1 MKTQNQLSLDVT
13 FVYETLINNGVAI
26 VPSKLGYGIMAITRK
41 GVDKLYKLKNRPMNK
56 PTGILATPLIFKEL
70 TDSKYSND
78 VQKVGY
84 PIGFIEK
91 PIANHSVLDK
101 LPNYVDQNG
110 TISFFMNMDSFMTKL
125 ARYAWERGDLV
136 VISSCNKS
144 GEGNV
149 LNFDDLHLDFKESAD
164 FYFQKDDLS
173 ILGERSALDAI
184 TSTMINLTT
193 NKITRLGLYAERT
206 RAIAWENNLINEVNE
221 ILKKSASKN
230 TQFASCM
237 YMLAFKEST
246 YDRIKHSQEIDW
258 LVLDLEDGCPAEE
271 KQNAR
276 ELIEKHAKLDTFS
289 NHQVAVRLNELS
301 NINDLRKDLAI
312 SYTRNIKG
320 FALPMLNCA
329 EDVKEYDRMITEI
342 EEWLN
347 IPKHSFKFF
356 PIIET
361 VEGLNNAV
369 SIAKASSRNVAMFL
383 GHADLFSQTF
393 TERTI
398 ENLHGV
404 RSTYLWAAK
413 EARIAAFDTP
423 YENVKDLTGLEKD
436 AKAAK
441 SLGLDGK
448 VALSFDQVNTINRIF
463 RIPRTR
469 KEQIKTVLSKYKGGC
484 EIIDGQFI
492 APPIVKKLKQEL
504 LKGVYKPVKA
514 KPYSVRGKIIS
525 YGLDYKNA
533 YPGLVVP
540 SPYETTVDE
549 SWITGWQ
556 GMVQTGNPLETSL
569 EFCLELGLEKRLIPF
584 ECLINLGLCL
594 AVESFSES
602 SLFHLGISNVIYEK
616 PAYVG
621 DTIRSVMILDEISPA
636 SSKKYAVFK
645 TRMVLLNQRNERVV
659 SMNRNSLFPYIKH
672 EDIPAYK
679 IDKSSPFLKYFAGEK
694 TYLRDVILEKAR
706 RSSLAILDDVSP
718 FKKGDLILHS
728 ITRPMGLSN
737 SLLYSTLYKNTHPL
751 HINSARY
758 GMDGL
763 VVCGGFVIPL
773 IHASASRDIRF
784 ALDHEIVD
792 TMHINKIHHE
802 DSVGAMSYIL
812 DSVIEDGI
820 ECLTIRTFGLKN
832 VDAEKELFKLDIPI
846 ELLASPKIKPSEIE
860 LLCKVYCPELQQ
872 KICARLTWK
881 MWRKA

>member
-1 MKTQNQLSLDVT
+1 
-13 FVYETLINNGVAI
+13 
-26 VPSKLGYGIMAITRK
+26 
-41 GVDKLYKLKNRPMNK
+41 
-56 PTGILATPLIFKEL
+56 
-70 TDSKYSND
+70 
-78 VQKVGY
+78 
-84 PIGFIEK
+84 
-91 PIANHSVLDK
+91 
-101 LPNYVDQNG
+101 
-110 TISFFMNMDSFMTKL
+110 
-125 ARYAWERGDLV
+125 
-136 VISSCNKS
+136 
-144 GEGNV
+144 
-149 LNFDDLHLDFKESAD
+149 
-164 FYFQKDDLS
+164 
-173 ILGERSALDAI
+173 
-184 TSTMINLTT
+184 MINLTT

-206 RAIAWENNLINEVNE
+206 RAIAWENNLIIEVKE
-221 ILKKSASKN
+221 ILKKSAAKN

-237 YMLAFKEST
+237 YLLAYKEST
-246 YDRIKHSQEIDW
+246 YEKIRHSQEIDW
-258 LVLDLEDGCPAEE
+258 LVLDLEDGCPVEE

-276 ELIEKHAKLDTFS
+276 DLIEKHTQLDTFS

-301 NINDLRKDLAI
+301 DLKNLRKDLAI
-312 SYTRNIKG
+312 SFTRNIKG
-320 FALPMLNCA
+320 FALPMLKTA
-329 EDVKEYDRMITEI
+329 EDVKEYDRLISEI

-369 SIAKASSRNVAMFL
+369 SIAKASSRNVALFL
-383 GHADLFSQTF
+383 GHADLFSETF

-404 RSTYLWAAK
+404 RSKYLWAAK

-423 YENVKDLTGLEKD
+423 FENVKDLGGLEKD
-436 AKAAK
+436 AKASK

-463 RIPRTR
+463 RIPAKR
-469 KEQIKTVLSKYKGGC
+469 KEEINKVLSKYKGGC

-492 APPIVKKLKQEL
+492 APPIVKKLKREL
-504 LKGVYKPVKA
+504 HKDVYKPVKA
-514 KPYSVRGKIIS
+514 KPYSVRGKVIN
-525 YGLDYKNA
+525 YGLDFRNA
-533 YPGLVVP
+533 YPGMVVL

-549 SWITGWQ
+549 SWITNWQ

-584 ECLINLGLCL
+584 ECLVNLGLCL

-621 DTIRSVMILDEISPA
+621 DTIRSVMILDKISPS
-636 SSKKYAVFK
+636 SSKKYSVFM
-645 TRMVLLNQRNERVV
+645 TRMVLLNQHNERVV
-659 SMNRNSLFPYIKH
+659 SMHRNSLFPYIKH
-672 EDIPAYK
+672 EDLNGPK
-679 IDKSSPFLKYFAGEK
+679 EDELSPYSKYFSGAK
-694 TYLRDVILEKAR
+694 TYLRDSILENAR
-706 RSSLAILDDVSP
+706 KSSEPILINETS
-718 FKKGDLILHS
+718 FLKGDLILHS

-758 GMDGL
+758 GMEGL
-763 VVCGGFVIPL
+763 VVCGGFIIPI

-784 ALDHEIVD
+784 ALDHEIID
-792 TMHINKIHHE
+792 TMHINSIHHE
-802 DSVGAMSYIL
+802 DSIGAMSYIL
-812 DSVIEDGI
+812 DSEIEDGI

-832 VDAEKELFKLDIPI
+832 LDAENDLFKLDIPI

-881 MWRKA
+881 MWRKV